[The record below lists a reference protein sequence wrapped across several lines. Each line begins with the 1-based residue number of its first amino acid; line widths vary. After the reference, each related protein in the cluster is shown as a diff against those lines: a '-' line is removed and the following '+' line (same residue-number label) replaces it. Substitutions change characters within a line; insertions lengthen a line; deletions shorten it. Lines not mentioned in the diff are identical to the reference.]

1 MDKKILRLTLV
12 IAVSLF
18 WGTAFTGCSD
28 EEDTPA
34 AYQLKKEDIRGITTG
49 GWFCGCDR
57 STTKSAG

>member
-28 EEDTPA
+28 EEI
-34 AYQLKKEDIRGITTG
+34 LRRLIN
-49 GWFCGCDR
+49 
-57 STTKSAG
+57 

>member
-28 EEDTPA
+28 EGKRLRDS
-34 AYQLKKEDIRGITTG
+34 I
-49 GWFCGCDR
+49 
-57 STTKSAG
+57 